1 MKIRD
6 SSAGDMEFCGVFV
19 WRKVWKYYHFPLSK
33 FRFRFVNAASL
44 TWSGIYYGFFLYLI
58 AFFLHR
64 SHSITS
70 KIWVQ
75 FPVFKPEFLE
85 EHTKSWLWP
94 TDILNH
100 WYCSIIAGRK
110 HVDYKVPLFLGW
122 KRKINSWQKKRGQ
135 NWIIVTQHKMFRSS
149 SFQERKIF
157 SQL

>member
-1 MKIRD
+1 MTVAREKWNFVAYLFDVKFENIIIFLSQ
-6 SSAGDMEFCGVFV
+6 SSGFG
-19 WRKVWKYYHFPLSK
+19 LSML
-33 FRFRFVNAASL
+33 RLSHDQES
-44 TWSGIYYGFFLYLI
+44 TTGFSFI
-58 AFFLHR
+58 SSPFFLHR

>member
-1 MKIRD
+1 MKILSF
-6 SSAGDMEFCGVFV
+6 SSL
-19 WRKVWKYYHFPLSK
+19 KVPVSVCQCCVSHMIRNLLQVFPLSH
-33 FRFRFVNAASL
+33 RL
-44 TWSGIYYGFFLYLI
+44 
-58 AFFLHR
+58 FLHR

-85 EHTKSWLWP
+85 EHIKSWLWP
-94 TDILNH
+94 TDILNY

-135 NWIIVTQHKMFRSS
+135 NWIVVTQHKMFRSS

-157 SQL
+157 AQL